1 MRAHVCTQPCMV
13 LKSLSVQ
20 KEPKSKL
27 EKTEEAKSTMK
38 KLSMACS
45 LNAWLCGRVSV
56 FRRYKGIVRL

>member
-1 MRAHVCTQPCMV
+1 MV

-27 EKTEEAKSTMK
+27 EKTEEAKKRTVK

-45 LNAWLCGRVSV
+45 LSARLCGRV
-56 FRRYKGIVRL
+56 FLGDGKG